1 MLIDTGPIPE
11 DEYKAKIVDVRRG
24 PNVDIKNRPTPT
36 IEVEFELDIDRL
48 DNTIVERILAFPKSY
63 KLRDLFEAAIGN
75 VPEKLDANKL
85 LNKWIT
91 AVVTHNNKDNKTYAN
106 ITEFKYIE
114 ESKESREA
122 AELFEDDDE
131 ELEEE
136 YEEEEED
143 DGDEE

>member
-1 MLIDTGPIPE
+1 MIIDNEPIPE
-11 DEYKAKIVDVRRG
+11 GEYKARIVDVRRG
-24 PNVDIKNRPTPT
+24 KRVKTKVRTTPT
-36 IEVEFELDIDRL
+36 IEVEFELDTDRL

-63 KLRDLFEAAIGN
+63 KLNELFKAATGSI
-75 VPEKLDANKL
+75 PEKLDANKL

-122 AELFEDDDE
+122 AELFEDDDD
-131 ELEEE
+131 EEE
-136 YEEEEED
+136 
-143 DGDEE
+143 